1 MFLQSSSRVHNPR
14 ECPACRLRRSTRA
27 VIEWMLAPSRS
38 NPRALLHMRFTYPI
52 RAILATIQR
61 PVHCTVDVG
70 SPTLGVIVQH
80 PISITCKSC
89 ISASCHES
97 HQRKKNHL
105 TEERAREQESERAR
119 GGLGSRWFVPL
130 SPPAMTD
137 RQTGT
142 QAHNTCK

>member
-1 MFLQSSSRVHNPR
+1 MGASVLFLQSSSRVHNPR
-14 ECPACRLRRSTRA
+14 ECPDCRLRRSTRA

-38 NPRALLHMRFTYPI
+38 NPRAPLHMHFTYPI

-80 PISITCKSC
+80 SISITCKSC

-105 TEERAREQESERAR
+105 TEESERGVTR
-119 GGLGSRWFVPL
+119 VSREVGGGLICHLRPGIQHR
-130 SPPAMTD
+130 ATEK
-137 RQTGT
+137 QTG
-142 QAHNTCK
+142 K